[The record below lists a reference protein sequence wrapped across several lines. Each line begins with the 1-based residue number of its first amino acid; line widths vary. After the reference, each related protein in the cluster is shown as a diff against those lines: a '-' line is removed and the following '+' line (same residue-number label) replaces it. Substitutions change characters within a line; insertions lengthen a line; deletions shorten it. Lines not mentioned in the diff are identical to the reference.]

1 MKALAPLLALLIL
14 PGAAGAQVAVVS
26 DAPQKVAVTIY
37 RDGPMETERLR
48 YVQPQEGL
56 ALVTE
61 TRRLDLPAGR
71 SVVKFR
77 GVAERII
84 PQTATLEGLKAQ
96 VLERNADYDL
106 LSPAALMIKSVG
118 RTVRIVRT
126 DPATGRVTERP
137 AVVRAAGDGIVL
149 EIDGKLEA
157 LGCAGLPE
165 RIVFDDVP
173 PSLAAE
179 PTFSM
184 VVESETG
191 GPQDVRLSYLATGL
205 SWSADYVA
213 TMSADGR
220 SADLFGWITLANM
233 SGTRFGDAPTDVV
246 AGDLSRDEGTRP
258 IEPPQAFA
266 PRACWASGPPPE
278 LLNDAAG
285 PFPAPPPMAVER
297 RAAVEEIVVTGMAR
311 QSDLGDYKL
320 YSLPEATSIAARQ
333 IKQVAFLHQPKVA
346 VQRVY
351 AFEYAGES
359 EPDRSPR
366 ILLRLDNRAAEGLG
380 KPLPA
385 GSVAVMERAA
395 DGAAI
400 LAGEDRLKRD
410 LAVGLK
416 GDLEIGRAIDVT
428 ITPRVVE
435 EKDVGD
441 HERRTVEV
449 EILNR
454 KPHPVSVEYRHRMDE
469 QGRLISG
476 PRPQEASAGNLL
488 WRLDLPAGGRKLLR
502 YTVED

>member
-1 MKALAPLLALLIL
+1 VRALAPLLALLIL

-26 DAPQKVAVTIY
+26 DAPQAVAVTIY
-37 RDGPMETERLR
+37 RDGPVETTRLQ
-48 YVQPQEGL
+48 YAQPQEGL
-56 ALVTE
+56 ALITE

-106 LSPAALMIKSVG
+106 LSPAALMLKSVG

-126 DPATGRVTERP
+126 DPATGRTTERP
-137 AVVRAAGDGIVL
+137 ALVRAAGDGIVL

-157 LGCAGLPE
+157 LGCSGLPE

-173 PSLAAE
+173 PGLAAD

-213 TMSADGR
+213 TLAADGR

-233 SGTRFGDAPTDVV
+233 SGTRFGDAPTQVV
-246 AGDLSRDEGTRP
+246 AGDLSRDDETRP
-258 IEPPQAFA
+258 IEAPWVSA
-266 PRACWASGPPPE
+266 PRACWASAPPPE
-278 LLNDAAG
+278 LLNDMA
-285 PFPAPPPMAVER
+285 PFPAPPPMAVQR
-297 RAAVEEIVVTGMAR
+297 RAAVEEIVVTAMAR

-351 AFEYAGES
+351 AFDYDGS
-359 EPDRSPR
+359 DEPDTSPR
-366 ILLRLDNRAAEGLG
+366 ILLRLDNRTAEGLG

-385 GSVAVMERAA
+385 GSVAVMERTA
-395 DGAAI
+395 DGGAI

-416 GDLEIGRAIDVT
+416 GDLEIGTAIDVT
-428 ITPRVVE
+428 VEPRIVE

-449 EILNR
+449 EVLNR
-454 KPHPVSVEYRHRMDE
+454 KPHPVSLEYRHRMDE
-469 QGRLISG
+469 RGRLVAG

>member
-1 MKALAPLLALLIL
+1 MKPLAPLLALLVL
-14 PGAAGAQVAVVS
+14 PGAARAQGAVVS
-26 DAPQKVAVTIY
+26 DAPQAVAVTIY
-37 RDGPMETERLR
+37 RDGPVETARLR
-48 YVQPQEGL
+48 YAPPQEGL

-96 VLERNADYDL
+96 VAERNADYDL
-106 LSPAALMIKSVG
+106 LSPAALMVKSVG

-137 AVVRAAGDGIVL
+137 AVVRAAGDGVVL

-173 PSLAAE
+173 PSLAAD

-184 VVESETG
+184 VVESEKG

-213 TMSADGR
+213 TLSADGR
-220 SADLFGWITLANM
+220 SIDLFGWITLANM
-233 SGTRFGDAPTDVV
+233 SGARFGEAPTQVV
-246 AGDLSRDEGTRP
+246 AGDLSRDDGTRP
-258 IEPPQAFA
+258 IDPPWASA
-266 PRACWASGPPPE
+266 PRLCWASGVAPSGGPPI
-278 LLNDAAG
+278 
-285 PFPAPPPMAVER
+285 PPLPVPRVER
-297 RAAVEEIVVTGMAR
+297 RLEAVEEVVVTGMAR

-333 IKQVAFLHQPKVA
+333 IKQVAFLHQPRVA

-351 AFEYAGES
+351 AFDYDGGDEA
-359 EPDRSPR
+359 EPARV
-366 ILLRLDNRAAEGLG
+366 LLRLDNRVAEGLG

-385 GSVAVMERAA
+385 GSVAVMEPAA
-395 DGAAI
+395 GGGTI
-400 LAGEDRLKRD
+400 LAGEDRLERD
-410 LAVGLK
+410 LPVGLK
-416 GDLEIGRAIDVT
+416 GDLEIGQAIDVT
-428 ITPRVVE
+428 VEPRIVE
-435 EKDVGD
+435 EKHVDGR
-441 HERRTVEV
+441 ERRTVEV

-454 KPHPVSVEYRHRMDE
+454 KPHPVRVEYRHRMAG
-469 QGRLISG
+469 QGRLVAG
-476 PRPQEASAGNLL
+476 PRPQEASAGDLL
-488 WRLDLPAGGRKLLR
+488 WRLDLPASSRKVLR
-502 YTVED
+502 YAVAN

>member
-1 MKALAPLLALLIL
+1 MKSLAPLLALLVL

-26 DAPQKVAVTIY
+26 GAPQAVAVTIY
-37 RDGPMETERLR
+37 RDGPVETARLQ
-48 YVQPQEGL
+48 YAQPQEGL

-96 VLERNADYDL
+96 VIERNADYDL

-137 AVVRAAGDGIVL
+137 AVVRAAGDGVVL
-149 EIDGKLEA
+149 EIDGRLEA

-165 RIVFDDVP
+165 RIVFDGVP
-173 PSLAAE
+173 PGLSAD

-184 VVESETG
+184 VVESERG

-205 SWSADYVA
+205 KWSADYVA
-213 TMSADGR
+213 TLSADGR

-233 SGTRFGDAPTDVV
+233 SGTRFGDAPTQVV
-246 AGDLSRDEGTRP
+246 AGDHSRDGDTQP
-258 IEPPQAFA
+258 IEPPGAFA
-266 PRACWASGPPPE
+266 PRACWASAPPPE
-278 LLNDAAG
+278 LLMDG
-285 PFPAPPPMAVER
+285 PLPAPPPMALQR
-297 RAAVEEIVVTGMAR
+297 RGPVEEIVVTAMAR

-346 VQRVY
+346 VRRVY
-351 AFEYAGES
+351 AFDYDGS
-359 EPDRSPR
+359 DEPSPSPR
-366 ILLRLDNRAAEGLG
+366 ILLRLENRTAEGLG

-385 GSVAVMERAA
+385 GSVAVMERTA
-395 DGAAI
+395 DGGAI
-400 LAGEDRLKRD
+400 LAGEDRLERD

-416 GDLEIGRAIDVT
+416 GDLEIGQAIDVT
-428 ITPRVVE
+428 VAPRIVE

-454 KPHPVSVEYRHRMDE
+454 KPHAVSLEYRHRMDE
-469 QGRLISG
+469 QGRLVAG

-488 WRLDLPAGGRKLLR
+488 WRLDLPAGGRKVLR